1 MVRRVVLGLDLGTS
15 GVKAVLVDETGSVVA
30 RAERGYALDSPR
42 PGWAETEPDAWERAA
57 REAVG
62 QVVGQV
68 DDARVVAIG
77 LDGQMHG
84 TVLVDEHGEPV
95 RPAVL
100 WPDGRASEELAAWT
114 ELPADRLRVLGN
126 PLAPG
131 MTGPVLAWLARHE
144 PDVVARAV
152 RVLLPKDWLRSRL
165 VPDSLVTDP
174 SDASATLLWDLQ
186 RDAWS
191 EEAVDA
197 AGIRRDLLP
206 EVVDSRAVVGRL
218 TEQVA
223 RDWGLPA
230 GVPVAAGSADAAA
243 TIVGSGSDSG
253 RLVVTVGSG
262 AQIVLAGVTPTFD
275 EPITHH
281 TYRAAGDGA
290 YAMFAVMNAGVA
302 LSRVVDLLGGTW
314 DDLYRDYD
322 RRRPVP
328 GFVPFLSGERLP
340 VASPAGSGRWFGL
353 GLETER
359 ADLFA
364 AALEGL
370 CFTIRRGLES
380 MPAVEDPVIDVA
392 GGGTRSP
399 VFVRLLAD
407 VLGRPLRRI
416 DLSDATA
423 VGAALTAFDAADLLR
438 PVLGSSGGELVEPGE
453 AGPLADRYR
462 RFLRE
467 VGRP

>member
-1 MVRRVVLGLDLGTS
+1 
-15 GVKAVLVDETGSVVA
+15 
-30 RAERGYALDSPR
+30 
-42 PGWAETEPDAWERAA
+42 
-57 REAVG
+57 
-62 QVVGQV
+62 
-68 DDARVVAIG
+68 
-77 LDGQMHG
+77 
-84 TVLVDEHGEPV
+84 
-95 RPAVL
+95 
-100 WPDGRASEELAAWT
+100 
-114 ELPADRLRVLGN
+114 
-126 PLAPG
+126 
-131 MTGPVLAWLARHE
+131 
-144 PDVVARAV
+144 
-152 RVLLPKDWLRSRL
+152 
-165 VPDSLVTDP
+165 
-174 SDASATLLWDLQ
+174 ASATLLWDLQ

-328 GFVPFLSGERLP
+328 GL
-340 VASPAGSGRWFGL
+340 
-353 GLETER
+353 
-359 ADLFA
+359 
-364 AALEGL
+364 
-370 CFTIRRGLES
+370 
-380 MPAVEDPVIDVA
+380 
-392 GGGTRSP
+392 
-399 VFVRLLAD
+399 
-407 VLGRPLRRI
+407 
-416 DLSDATA
+416 
-423 VGAALTAFDAADLLR
+423 
-438 PVLGSSGGELVEPGE
+438 
-453 AGPLADRYR
+453 
-462 RFLRE
+462 
-467 VGRP
+467 